1 MTRIPIKQP
10 NWEAMVFSDENWGLG
25 DVVWSCN
32 PIVCWE
38 LQGYN
43 IQWQSIL
50 WSRYV
55 PIFGMRWSIGYIYIY
70 VLIDGENVPFWSGD
84 PHKNW
89 ANILEGGE
97 LRRKKHWV
105 MGRWVEIQLLRDL
118 WTLLTPLISR
128 LFGGVRKNRLG
139 SWWDVGQG
147 KATTCSKQKG
157 VLWLMRYNKC
167 WFEWNKYSIETP
179 WETLTS
185 TLESLTCFFSVELLQ
200 EAWLKIYWL
209 TCVYSGW

>member
-1 MTRIPIKQP
+1 MER
-10 NWEAMVFSDENWGLG
+10 MFHFGL
-25 DVVWSCN
+25 V
-32 PIVCWE
+32 
-38 LQGYN
+38 
-43 IQWQSIL
+43 IL
-50 WSRYV
+50 
-55 PIFGMRWSIGYIYIY
+55 IEIGKTS
-70 VLIDGENVPFWSGD
+70 WR
-84 PHKNW
+84 
-89 ANILEGGE
+89 GGE

-185 TLESLTCFFSVELLQ
+185 TLESLTCFFQWSCCKKHGWKSIG
-200 EAWLKIYWL
+200 WLVC
-209 TCVYSGW
+209 TQDDNHSSNS